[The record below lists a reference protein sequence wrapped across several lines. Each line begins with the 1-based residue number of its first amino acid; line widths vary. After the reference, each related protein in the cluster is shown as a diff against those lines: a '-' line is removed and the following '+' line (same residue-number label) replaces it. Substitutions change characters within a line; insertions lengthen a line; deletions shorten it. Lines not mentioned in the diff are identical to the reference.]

1 MARFVILLVLALV
14 GCSGKANALP
24 SVVIASCYDGDTCS
38 TTEGESVRLAC
49 IDTQELSNSNPDLVP
64 AKAARDYLRS
74 RLVGKEVL
82 IRRVDT
88 DRYGRTVGD
97 LYLKP
102 FESVG
107 LDMVSSGHAVI
118 YRSYAK
124 QCPWA
129 NELLVDGLTRYER
142 RKKPVFAVLFR
153 VRADRLYQR
162 HWRFPS
168 RASLE
173 SSTSNE
179 WQHSLTYKKRQSGST
194 WGTSFWSPCAYER
207 GLQVFAV
214 GIQPLNCQKH
224 LNS

>member
-1 MARFVILLVLALV
+1 MATFVILLVLALV

-24 SVVIASCYDGDTCS
+24 SVVIDSCYDGDTCS

-49 IDTQELSNSNPDLVP
+49 IDTPELSGSNADLLP

-74 RLVGKEVL
+74 RVVGKEVL

-142 RKKPVFAVLFR
+142 RKKPEFAVVFR
-153 VRADRLYQR
+153 VRADRLYHR

-179 WQHSLTYKKRQSGST
+179 WQHSFKYKKRQSGST
-194 WGTSFWSPCAYER
+194 WGAS
-207 GLQVFAV
+207 GVLV
-214 GIQPLNCQKH
+214 GTRKGF
-224 LNS
+224 

>member
-1 MARFVILLVLALV
+1 MRTGFTNATGASPVGHPWGAAPVTSGSNADLL
-14 GCSGKANALP
+14 
-24 SVVIASCYDGDTCS
+24 
-38 TTEGESVRLAC
+38 
-49 IDTQELSNSNPDLVP
+49 P

-74 RLVGKEVL
+74 RVVGKEVP

-107 LDMVSSGHAVI
+107 LDMVSSNHAVI
-118 YRSYAK
+118 YSSYAK
-124 QCPWA
+124 HCPWV

-142 RKKPVFAVLFR
+142 RKKPVFAVVFR

-173 SSTSNE
+173 SSTSND
-179 WQHSLTYKKRQSGST
+179 WQYSLTYKKRQSGST
-194 WGTSFWSPCAYER
+194 WGTSGVLARTSEAFRYLRWGYSPSVAK
-207 GLQVFAV
+207 
-214 GIQPLNCQKH
+214 NT
-224 LNS
+224 

>member
-1 MARFVILLVLALV
+1 MASFVILLVLALV

-24 SVVIASCYDGDTCS
+24 SVVIDSCYDGDTCS

-49 IDTQELSNSNPDLVP
+49 IDTPELSGSNPDLVP

-142 RKKPVFAVLFR
+142 RKKPVFAVVLR

-162 HWRFPS
+162 HRRFPS

-194 WGTSFWSPCAYER
+194 WGTSGVLARTSEAFRYLRWGYSPSIAK
-207 GLQVFAV
+207 
-214 GIQPLNCQKH
+214 NT
-224 LNS
+224 

>member
-14 GCSGKANALP
+14 GCSGKATALP

-49 IDTQELSNSNPDLVP
+49 IDTPELSGSNPDLLP

-74 RLVGKEVL
+74 RLVSKEVL

-142 RKKPVFAVLFR
+142 RKKPVFAVVFR

-168 RASLE
+168 RTSLE

-194 WGTSFWSPCAYER
+194 WGTSGVLARTSEAFRYLRWGYSPSVAK
-207 GLQVFAV
+207 
-214 GIQPLNCQKH
+214 NT
-224 LNS
+224 